1 MLSQLPPHETVS
13 VGPLARDELS
23 CRLVYTPGRAE
34 LDFQRTDGLVT
45 GHTIGRLKCLC
56 NRSIR
61 RPVKVTASC
70 RNFVREDFADVHKVK
85 MIKAK
90 PPSLLGVE
98 DLETEYIIE
107 NLSVVR
113 DWRS

>member
-1 MLSQLPPHETVS
+1 
-13 VGPLARDELS
+13 
-23 CRLVYTPGRAE
+23 
-34 LDFQRTDGLVT
+34 
-45 GHTIGRLKCLC
+45 
-56 NRSIR
+56 
-61 RPVKVTASC
+61 
-70 RNFVREDFADVHKVK
+70 